1 MGLPFGRTDFRIA
14 GSDEGIPVA
23 DTPSSGEHASLTYPG
38 GELDLDIVSATE
50 GADGI
55 ALGSLLAKSGYTTF
69 DEGFVNTASTKSA
82 ITYID
87 GDAGIL
93 RYRGYP
99 IEQLAEKSNFLEVS

>member
-1 MGLPFGRTDFRIA
+1 MADLRID

-23 DTPSSGEHASLTYPG
+23 DNPSSGEEHASLKYPG
-38 GELDLDIVSATE
+38 GELDLDIVGATE

-55 ALGSLLAKSGYTTF
+55 ELGSLLAKTGYITL
-69 DEGFVNTASTKSA
+69 DDGYVNTGSTKSA

-87 GDAGIL
+87 GEAGIL

-99 IEQLAEKSNFLEVS
+99 IEQLAEKSTSSRSATC